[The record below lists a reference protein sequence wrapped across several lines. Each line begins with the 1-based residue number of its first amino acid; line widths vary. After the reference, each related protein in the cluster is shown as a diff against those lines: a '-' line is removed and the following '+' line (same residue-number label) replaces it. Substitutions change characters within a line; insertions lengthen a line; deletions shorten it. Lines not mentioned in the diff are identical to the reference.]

1 MKNYLFLEAQSFPL
15 DLISKKCYIFARD
28 NVYKQKPEDI
38 LAPTE
43 GYKTYISKKHKVT
56 TLQWKNNNYKNM
68 YLNNK
73 TTTATT

>member
-43 GYKTYISKKHKVT
+43 GYKTYISKKDKVT
-56 TLQWKNNNYKNM
+56 TLQWKK
-68 YLNNK
+68 
-73 TTTATT
+73 